1 LLLALLPDRP
11 KHDTVHLLERI
22 DLNFRLQM
30 SIVADALNLTRFK
43 VTGILPTLAVNVS
56 NSKYNGLM
64 RIIYTSIPNF
74 DSKPEAQETL
84 PPKKTTKPPAHVAV
98 KQRRTSNVA
107 AIRLPSNP
115 FVASPTQEYTIE
127 EEPQEKERDLIP
139 KSRKQDPQVELA
151 KAKQKIFEFSF
162 EVGMLQASLS
172 KTDASGIESLL
183 AKAVLEHFTL
193 DFSLT
198 KYEMT
203 VDLLLRYAPK
213 QLVRT
218 SHFWLV
224 RRSVSLNMIDAWG
237 DRSTTLQLLQSA
249 TENKER
255 DALVQVHYL
264 KVQPQSPEFTSKVRR
279 HQSEH

>member
-1 LLLALLPDRP
+1 
-11 KHDTVHLLERI
+11 
-22 DLNFRLQM
+22 M

-64 RIIYTSIPNF
+64 RIIDTSIPNF
-74 DSKPEAQETL
+74 DSKPEEQETL

-98 KQRRTSNVA
+98 KQRRTSNAA

-115 FVASPTQEYTIE
+115 FVASLTQEYTIE

-139 KSRKQDPQVELA
+139 KSRKQDPQAELA

-162 EVGMLQASLS
+162 EVGTLQASLS

-198 KYEMT
+198 KHEMT
-203 VDLLLRYAPK
+203 VDLLLRYA
-213 QLVRT
+213 
-218 SHFWLV
+218 
-224 RRSVSLNMIDAWG
+224 
-237 DRSTTLQLLQSA
+237 
-249 TENKER
+249 
-255 DALVQVHYL
+255 L
-264 KVQPQSPEFTSKVRR
+264 K
-279 HQSEH
+279 